1 MIELFQKGGPTMWPI
16 LFLSIIGVA
25 IIVERVIVLMR
36 ERTDTEVFLTRIMTA
51 LEGQRYEEALAE
63 ARAGKGAMARILAAG
78 LEKARRGRGEVE
90 KAIVARG
97 NIEVA
102 KLERGFMALQV
113 VAKLEPLLGFF
124 GTVTGMINS
133 FAAMANVGASDPAA
147 VANGISEALITTA
160 AGLAIAMPVFF
171 AHSMLISMVNKF
183 VQQME
188 ESSIRILD
196 AIEAAEEKQARKLSH
211 DEIGGQYLEI

>member
-25 IIVERVIVLMR
+25 IIVERVIVLFR

-102 KLERGFMALQV
+102 KLERGFTALQV

-133 FAAMANVGASDPAA
+133 FAAMAKVGAGDPAV

-171 AHSMLISMVNKF
+171 AHSMLVGMVNKF
-183 VQQME
+183 VQEME
-188 ESSIRILD
+188 ESSVRILD

>member
-1 MIELFQKGGPTMWPI
+1 MWPI

>member
-1 MIELFQKGGPTMWPI
+1 MWPI
-16 LFLSIIGVA
+16 LFLSIVGVA
-25 IIVERVIVLMR
+25 IIVERVIVLFR

-63 ARAGKGAMARILAAG
+63 ARAGKGAMARILTAG
-78 LEKARRGRGEVE
+78 LEKVRRGRGEVE

-97 NIEVA
+97 NIEVG
-102 KLERGFMALQV
+102 KLERGFTALQV

-133 FAAMANVGASDPAA
+133 FAAMAQVGAGDPAA

-171 AHSMLISMVNKF
+171 AHSMLVGMVNKF
-183 VQQME
+183 VQEME
-188 ESSIRILD
+188 ESSVRILD